1 MDQTRTRTRTRNSRF
16 CSEQHFLGRWRLLSV
31 TSSVDVAES
40 LVDNGGRC
48 DLRVSFVLSV
58 LRFFS
63 RTFAGAIDKESLSR
77 LA

>member
-1 MDQTRTRTRTRNSRF
+1 MLHLF
-16 CSEQHFLGRWRLLSV
+16 RWFRQFSSV
-31 TSSVDVAES
+31 TKLFLLVQQCELAVAPRYRWMNPD
-40 LVDNGGRC
+40 VDNGGRC

-63 RTFAGAIDKESLSR
+63 RTFAGTIDKESLSR